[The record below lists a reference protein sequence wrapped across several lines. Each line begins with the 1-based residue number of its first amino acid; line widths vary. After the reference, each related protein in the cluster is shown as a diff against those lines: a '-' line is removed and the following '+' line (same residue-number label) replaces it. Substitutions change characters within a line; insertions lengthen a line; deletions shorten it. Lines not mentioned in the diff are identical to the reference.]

1 MLRRLDA
8 GNIISHHSDG
18 AREFLLGDPFCLAQL
33 SNRGPYRAGCF
44 CSTPTSAKIRV
55 RTFGLV
61 EHSIPGN
68 FVAVAGHLCHPKEE
82 PPTVKLDIHEFAAV
96 INLQR

>member
-33 SNRGPYRAGCF
+33 SNRGPDRAGCF
-44 CSTPTSAKIRV
+44 CSTPTAAKITV
-55 RTFGLV
+55 RRLGLV

-68 FVAVAGHLCHPKEE
+68 FVAVTRYLCHPKEE
-82 PPTVKLDIHEFAAV
+82 PPMVHLDMHEFAAI